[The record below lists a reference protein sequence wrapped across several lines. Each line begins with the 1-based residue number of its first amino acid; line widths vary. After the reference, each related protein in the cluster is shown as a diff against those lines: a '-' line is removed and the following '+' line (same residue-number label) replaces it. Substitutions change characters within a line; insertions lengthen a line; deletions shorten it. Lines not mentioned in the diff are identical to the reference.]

1 MGGLRRRW
9 EQCYRQLA
17 VKGQCRRGF
26 DPPEVWTASPGRLV
40 CLAVFGTG
48 EVEWGSLPHTP
59 RPTNP
64 RVTITHPSCKYKKT
78 QENKHIHCVL
88 PAFELF
94 PFCSVLSAVFRPPR
108 GDRTNSRSTLCK
120 SALLSCS
127 HDSTCGKL
135 PSVILACPESSSNFD
150 ISPKYLV
157 RHTLLGIGD
166 LHHSSSQTAG
176 YGS

>member
-1 MGGLRRRW
+1 MGGLRRRR
-9 EQCYRQLA
+9 EQRYRQLA

-40 CLAVFGTG
+40 RLAVFGTG
-48 EVEWGSLPHTP
+48 EVEWGSLPRTP
-59 RPTNP
+59 RLTNP
-64 RVTITHPSCKYKKT
+64 RVTITHPSCEYKKT

-94 PFCSVLSAVFRPPR
+94 PFCSVLSAVFCPPW
-108 GDRTNSRSTLCK
+108 GDGTNSHSTLCK

-127 HDSTCGKL
+127 HDGTCGTL
-135 PSVILACPESSSNFD
+135 PSVILACPKSSSKFD
-150 ISPKYLV
+150 VSPKYLAL
-157 RHTLLGIGD
+157 HALLGIRD
-166 LHHSSSQTAG
+166 LYHSSSQTAG

>member
-1 MGGLRRRW
+1 MTARRARQASRQPHRGREGRGSQEGYVQAQAAEPAEDFRNTRLRSLASNGLMGGLRRRR

-64 RVTITHPSCKYKKT
+64 RVTITHPSCEYKKNPGKQT
-78 QENKHIHCVL
+78 Y
-88 PAFELF
+88 P
-94 PFCSVLSAVFRPPR
+94 
-108 GDRTNSRSTLCK
+108 LCP
-120 SALLSCS
+120 SC
-127 HDSTCGKL
+127 
-135 PSVILACPESSSNFD
+135 I
-150 ISPKYLV
+150 
-157 RHTLLGIGD
+157 
-166 LHHSSSQTAG
+166 
-176 YGS
+176 